1 MHHRWT
7 RRRTFVNTKKI
18 VDVEHIGNIHFL
30 GYVNENEKAEL
41 YALSDVFIHPSKSE
55 GFSISILEALAYGL
69 PVLIT
74 EACNFPQVAEYHAG
88 IVITD
93 KYVVIRI
100 KDALQK
106 LWHKKNLLKVMG
118 KNARKL
124 VEEKFSITGMAKKI
138 NDIYAKQAK
147 IQAE

>member
-1 MHHRWT
+1 
-7 RRRTFVNTKKI
+7 
-18 VDVEHIGNIHFL
+18 
-30 GYVNENEKAEL
+30 
-41 YALSDVFIHPSKSE
+41 
-55 GFSISILEALAYGL
+55 
-69 PVLIT
+69 
-74 EACNFPQVAEYHAG
+74 VAEYHAG